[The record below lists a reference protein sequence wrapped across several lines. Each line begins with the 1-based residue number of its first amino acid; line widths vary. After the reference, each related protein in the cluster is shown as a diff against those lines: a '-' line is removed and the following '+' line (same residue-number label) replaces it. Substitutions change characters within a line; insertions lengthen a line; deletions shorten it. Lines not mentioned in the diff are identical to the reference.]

1 MNEPTIFRFNAERR
15 DIVDEV
21 VSRVLSEAKDPLF
34 LLNDAAYNEIK
45 RLESNPGDEREQL
58 VMFRNLARSL
68 GRMGDGERQ
77 TKLEQLARMYAWDVA
92 GNFDP
97 KVYRFAARIL
107 PSLVGGL
114 LSPLQTLAGGGPESA
129 LREHLVTQ
137 GPVGDIARLAQIGTL
152 VFVPT
157 HLSNF
162 DSVVFGY
169 GLEREHLPPA
179 TYGAGKNLFSNPLL
193 SFFMRNLGAYRVD
206 RRIKHQL
213 YKNVLKSYSCVLI
226 ERGYHSLFFPGGTRS
241 RSGGVEEKLKLGL
254 AGTGLEAMIRTALR
268 GRPQKVFFVP
278 ATINYQLTLEARTL
292 IEDWLA
298 EQGRARYIISDDEST
313 QLERVLTLVRKLLLT
328 EGSIV
333 LRFADPL
340 DPFGNRVTSD
350 GRSIDRRGRT
360 VDPLSYVLCDG
371 RIVMDP
377 ARDAQ
382 YTRELGELLCEEFAK
397 NTVLMSTHLVAGA
410 AFEKLR
416 QAYPKADLFGL
427 IRHKDEVFVPRQELS
442 RAVGELRDRAAELE
456 DRGLLV
462 LGPGVRKRGATEL
475 LDEAVRAW
483 NGYHSFPVLTAQGDG
498 YVLSDTK
505 LLLYYQNRLVVSGLG
520 FSAVKGSLATASGGA
535 ARAGQEV
542 AS

>member
-21 VSRVLSEAKDPLF
+21 VSRVLAEAKDPLL

-45 RLESNPGDEREQL
+45 RLEAHPGDEREQL
-58 VMFRNLARSL
+58 VTFRNLARSL

-97 KVYRFAARIL
+97 KVYRFASRVL

-114 LSPLQTLAGGGPESA
+114 LSPLQTMAGGGPQAA

-137 GPVGDIARLAQIGTL
+137 GPVGDIARLAQIGTI

-162 DSVVFGY
+162 DSVAFGY
-169 GLEREHLPPA
+169 GIERENLPPA
-179 TYGAGKNLFSNPLL
+179 TYGAGKNLFTNPLL
-193 SFFMRNLGAYRVD
+193 SFFMHNLGAYRVD
-206 RRIKHQL
+206 RRIRHTL
-213 YKNVLKSYSCVLI
+213 YKNVLKAYSCVLI

-254 AGTGLEAMIRTALR
+254 AGTGIEAMIRTALR

-278 ATINYQLTLEARTL
+278 ATLNYQLTLEARTL

-298 EQGRARYIISDDEST
+298 EQGRARYIIDDDEST

-333 LRFADPL
+333 LRFGDPL

-360 VDPLSYVLCDG
+360 VDPISYVRRDG
-371 RIVMDP
+371 RIVMDA

-382 YTRELGELLCEEFAK
+382 YTRELGEAICEEFAK

-416 QAYPKADLFGL
+416 QAHPKSDLFGL

-483 NGYHSFPVLTAQGDG
+483 SGYHSFPVLAAQGDG
-498 YVLSDTK
+498 YVLADTK
-505 LLLYYQNRLVVSGLG
+505 LLLYYQNRLVVTGLG
-520 FSAVKGSLATASGGA
+520 FSAAKGSLATSSGGA
-535 ARAGQEV
+535 AKAGQEV

>member
-21 VSRVLSEAKDPLF
+21 VSRVLAETKDPLL
-34 LLNDAAYNEIK
+34 LLNDAAYHEIR
-45 RLESNPGDEREQL
+45 RLEANPGDEKEL
-58 VMFRNLARSL
+58 LGTFRNLARSL
-68 GRMGDGERQ
+68 GRMGDSERQ
-77 TKLEQLARMYAWDVA
+77 SRLEQLARMYAWDIA

-97 KVYRFAARIL
+97 KVYRFASRVL
-107 PSLVGGL
+107 PALVGGL
-114 LSPLQTLAGGGPESA
+114 LSPLQTLAGGGPDAA

-137 GPVGDIARLAQIGTL
+137 GPIGDIARLARIGTL
-152 VFVPT
+152 IFVPT

-169 GLEREHLPPA
+169 GLERAHLPPA
-179 TYGAGKNLFSNPLL
+179 TYGAGKNLFTNPLL
-193 SFFMRNLGAYRVD
+193 SFFMHNLGAYRVD
-206 RRIKHQL
+206 RRIRHTL
-213 YKNVLKSYSCVLI
+213 YKNVLKAYSCVLI

-254 AGTGLEAMIRTALR
+254 AGTGIEAMVRTALR
-268 GRPQKVFFVP
+268 GRPQRVFFVP

-292 IEDWLA
+292 VEDWLA
-298 EQGRARYIISDDEST
+298 EQGRARYIIADDEST

-333 LRFADPL
+333 LRFSDPL
-340 DPFGNRVTSD
+340 DPFGNRVAAD

-360 VDPLSYVLCDG
+360 VDPLSYIQRDG
-371 RIVMDP
+371 RVVMDP

-382 YTRELGELLCEEFAK
+382 YTRELGDVLCESFAK
-397 NTVLMSTHLVAGA
+397 DTVLMSTHLVAGA

-416 QAYPKADLFGL
+416 AAHPRADLFSL
-427 IRHKDEVFVPRQELS
+427 LRHRDEVFVPRAELS
-442 RAVGELRDRAAELE
+442 RAVGELRDRAADLE
-456 DRGLLV
+456 DRGGVV

-475 LDEAVRAW
+475 LDEAIRAW
-483 NGYHSFPVLTAQGDG
+483 SGYHSFPVLTAQGDG
-498 YVLSDTK
+498 YLVADTK
-505 LLLYYQNRLVVSGLG
+505 LVLYYQNRLVASGLG
-520 FSAVKGSLATASGGA
+520 FSAARGSLATASGGA
-535 ARAGQEV
+535 ARAGSEV